1 MITQALLEDLD
12 ELSNY
17 IEEQRLGNCTIMVT
31 GATGFIGSLLIKG
44 FLYYNR
50 THSDP
55 FKIIG
60 LARSADKVKCI
71 FREYDYQY
79 PDNDCVTFIYQDIC
93 DPVPDIHCDY
103 IIHTANAT
111 ASRVFIE
118 KPVEVL
124 DSIYIGT
131 KQILEAAR
139 KSCAKG
145 VVYLSSM
152 EVFGQITTSDRLT
165 EKDLGYL
172 DLQNIRSCYSE
183 GKRIAELLCKSYAEE
198 YGVPVRVARLAQVF
212 GAGVLPG
219 ENRVF
224 AQFLRSALRGEDIVL
239 HTKGLS
245 AGNYCY
251 TVDAVKA
258 ILLLLHAGIPG
269 EAYTVVNEDNTMTI
283 AQMAVMVAEHISGGR
298 SKVVFDT
305 SDSKRF
311 GYAPDTKMR
320 LSAAKLNALGWK
332 ATVPLIEMYK
342 RMIPDLVI

>member
-1 MITQALLEDLD
+1 MITRALLEDLD

-17 IEEQRLGNCTIMVT
+17 IEEQKLGNSTIMVT
-31 GATGFIGSLLIKG
+31 GATGFIGSLLVKA

-50 THSDP
+50 THTDP
-55 FKIIG
+55 IKIIG
-60 LARSADKVKCI
+60 LARSPDKVDRVFGK
-71 FREYDYQY
+71 DNNQH
-79 PDNDCVTFIYQDIC
+79 PDKDSVLFIYQDIC
-93 DPVPDIHCDY
+93 DPMPNIHCDY

-124 DSIYIGT
+124 DSIFIGT
-131 KQILEAAR
+131 KQVLEAAR
-139 KSCAKG
+139 KIEAKG

-152 EVFGQITTSDRLT
+152 EVFGQINTADRLS

-198 YGVPVRVARLAQVF
+198 YGVPVRIARLAQVF

-245 AGNYCY
+245 TGNYCY

-258 ILLLLHAGIPG
+258 ILLLLQAGIPG
-269 EAYTVVNEDNTMTI
+269 EVYTVVNEDNTMTI
-283 AQMAVMVAEHISGGR
+283 AQMAVMVAEYISGGR

-311 GYAPDTKMR
+311 GYAPDTQMR

-342 RMIPDLVI
+342 RMIPDLV